1 MDKDRKIQASSAQ
14 MEEMDI
20 RSRQHEELR
29 ELCAAS
35 VSDPLS
41 AEEEERLSAHLA
53 VCEDCRTKLGQ
64 YRAIEQ
70 FVLPIAASA
79 GLEDEELEAVSSERQ
94 RKALGGLL
102 DALRSAHPSVRAE
115 SPRVQDGMSR
125 KPARKFTPAFSS
137 ILRYAAGILVASTIF
152 SMGYRLADQ
161 RARKSETGSRAVRDA
176 TPTLAQE
183 QLASLLK
190 ERAQLNSKLAGK
202 NADEARLASKIHQ
215 QELEIEGLV
224 NAKRALEEGNN
235 QKETEKGK
243 FNADRDA
250 LLTRLNSAEQ
260 DQAQLKGELD
270 SLQKERDRESA
281 RAVALDARVARLNEL
296 LNEREETISRQKEFL
311 ADDRDIRELMGAR
324 DLLITEVHD
333 VGQNG
338 KTQKPFARV
347 FYTKAQSLI
356 FYAYDLDQQSGTKTA
371 STFQAWGVRDG
382 DQKQPLSL
390 GIFYSDNDAKK
401 RWRLRFDDP
410 RTVEQ
415 LNAVFVTVEPNGGS
429 RAPSGKELL
438 FAYLRVRP
446 NHP

>member
-1 MDKDRKIQASSAQ
+1 
-14 MEEMDI
+14 MEGMDI
-20 RSRQHEELR
+20 RSREHEELL

-35 VSDPLS
+35 VSERLS
-41 AEEEERLSAHLA
+41 PEEETRLSAHLA

-70 FVLPIAASA
+70 FVLPIAGSA
-79 GLEDEELEAVSSERQ
+79 GLEDEELEAVSPERR
-94 RKALGGLL
+94 RKALEGLL

-115 SPRVQDGMSR
+115 SPRVQDGISR
-125 KPARKFTPAFSS
+125 KPTRKFTPAFPT
-137 ILRYAAGILVASTIF
+137 ILRYAAGILVAASIF

-161 RARKSETGSRAVRDA
+161 RARKSETSSRPVRDE

-183 QLASLLK
+183 QVASLVK

-202 NADEARLASKIHQ
+202 NADEARLVSKIHQ

-224 NAKRALEEGNN
+224 STKRALEESND
-235 QKETEKGK
+235 QKEKEKGK

-250 LLTRLNSAEQ
+250 LLTRLNGAEQ
-260 DQAQLKGELD
+260 DQAQLKGDLD
-270 SLQKERDRESA
+270 SLQRERDRELA
-281 RAVALDARVARLNEL
+281 RAVALDTRVAQLKEL
-296 LNEREETISRQKEFL
+296 LSERDEMVSRQRELL

-324 DLLITEVHD
+324 DLYITEVHD
-333 VGQNG
+333 VGRDG